1 MSESVA
7 THTPVTEVQSKEFS
21 EVLVLSVLYSVSQ
34 YLTSDEKRYIRF
46 GQPTFYFVGRLFHR
60 GGWFH

>member
-21 EVLVLSVLYSVSQ
+21 EVLVLSVLYSVSHP
-34 YLTSDEKRYIRF
+34 LRY
-46 GQPTFYFVGRLFHR
+46 
-60 GGWFH
+60 